1 MMKTR
6 VLFYT
11 VFFCFIAIKMQAQKT
26 ICNLTTVAS
35 DGFYA
40 IPISPR
46 LSSYYTND
54 NADIRILDSKNQQV
68 PFVVRQK
75 GFFNNSHLQIDLP
88 IIKNNTDSNKT
99 ILIFQNNNKFRTL
112 SSFYLQIKNNNVDR
126 TAQLN
131 GNNGLSNEWFAIAE
145 NILLDGQEKIDVT
158 SYLQKI
164 SFPTNNYKYL
174 QLVISNGKNK
184 PLLIEK
190 AFRDSSK
197 LISSKDA
204 LLKENPT
211 CKFLQKD
218 SAGFSVIIIANDSA
232 YQINALQITNDKK
245 SYINRV
251 AKVFDKSILLGNIT
265 ITSEVELAFLSTT
278 KAKRINILI
287 ENGDNPPLKINGIK
301 TFIHNKEIVAFL
313 NKNENYHLQFQNG
326 STVIPNYELTK
337 FVDSIPLLL
346 PTLSVISFQNILEEK
361 IVEKSN
367 NKIYMWLAI
376 TVIIVLLGLL
386 TYKLTKE
393 VA

>member
-190 AFRDSSK
+190 AFTDSSK